1 MSRVLLYIARFAVIL
16 IGYVAAALAASGFLH
31 LLLLGS
37 AGFSPDEAHAVVIG
51 SLFFSIPFTAL
62 FVGYF
67 AFLPSVAAILIG
79 EVFGQRGWLFH
90 ALAGAAV
97 GLVVVVLFWQS
108 AIWPDSSGY
117 QTGIDPA
124 YGTSRLVGLIVGSGI
139 VGGLAYWLC
148 AGRWA
153 GSWRSAGG
161 PDGSISSGPSG
172 S

>member
-1 MSRVLLYIARFAVIL
+1 VSRVLLYIARFAVIL
-16 IGYVAAALAASGFLH
+16 IGYVAAALAASAFLH

-37 AGFSPDEAHAVVIG
+37 AGFPPDEVHAVVMG

-67 AFLPSVAAILIG
+67 AFLPSAAAILIG
-79 EVFGQRGWLFH
+79 EISGQRSWLFH
-90 ALAGAAV
+90 ALAGASV
-97 GLVVVVLFWQS
+97 GLAVFALFWQS
-108 AIWPDSSGY
+108 AIWPDSGY
-117 QTGIDPA
+117 QAGLDSA
-124 YGTSRLVGLIVGSGI
+124 YSTSQFVGMIIGSGI

-153 GSWRSAGG
+153 GNWRSAGE
-161 PDGSISSGPSG
+161 PDSSISSGPSG

>member
-1 MSRVLLYIARFAVIL
+1 VSRVLLYIGRFAVIL

-37 AGFSPDEAHAVVIG
+37 AGFPPDEAHAVVMG

-62 FVGYF
+62 FIGYF

-79 EVFGQRGWLFH
+79 EIFGQRNWLFH

-97 GLVVVVLFWQS
+97 GLAVVVLFWQS
-108 AIWPDSSGY
+108 AIWPDSSY
-117 QTGIDPA
+117 QTGIEPA
-124 YGTSRLVGLIVGSGI
+124 YSTSRFVGMIIGSGI

-148 AGRWA
+148 AGRFA
-153 GSWRSAGG
+153 GNWRSAGEPG
-161 PDGSISSGPSG
+161 NSISSGPSG

>member
-1 MSRVLLYIARFAVIL
+1 VSRVLLYITRFAVIL
-16 IGYVAAALAASGFLH
+16 IGYVAAALAASAFLH
-31 LLLLGS
+31 LLVVGS
-37 AGFSPDEAHAVVIG
+37 AGFRPDEAHAVVMG

-79 EVFGQRGWLFH
+79 ELFGQRNWLFH

-97 GLVVVVLFWQS
+97 GLAVVALFWQS
-108 AIWPDSSGY
+108 AIWPDSGY
-117 QTGIDPA
+117 QTGIEPA
-124 YGTSRLVGLIVGSGI
+124 YGMSRFVGLIVGSGI

-153 GSWRSAGG
+153 GNWRTRSEAG
-161 PDGSISSGPSG
+161 PPSVSGPSG